1 MKITTLLI
9 MLVLTQVQAQEP
21 YPDHAGA
28 RFPVDHWQ
36 LSMVSR
42 KEIVDIDT
50 PGFENYSRHT
60 CIREGMRRMQQTL
73 DAPFGAELWLG
84 FVCDFV
90 RG

>member
-1 MKITTLLI
+1 MKIATLLA
-9 MLVLTQVQAQEP
+9 MLMLTQAQAIEP
-21 YPDHAGA
+21 YPEYAGDL
-28 RFPVDHWQ
+28 FPVDHWQ

-42 KEIVDIDT
+42 TEIIDIDT
-50 PGFENYSRHT
+50 PGFENYSRHR

-90 RG
+90 KG